1 MHDRFPIFAA
11 LDQEW
16 RQFSGSYQARAA
28 LKRWRTVEP
37 ALAGL
42 DTVEDVLALRRDRH
56 RADDVLGALVSRS
69 ARDQAAARV
78 VLQAIMPGLVRLA
91 VAFGRADPDTTAG
104 DLVAIA
110 WERICS
116 YPSHRIH
123 SVAANLLFDIRKQLV
138 AEREPIEDLP
148 RRNLISASAED
159 EVIARLFVS
168 ELADAEAAGVI
179 AEGAA
184 ELIMKTRVEGH
195 PVVELAAR
203 RGVTAHGLV
212 QRRRRAESRL
222 RDHLEVA

>member
-16 RQFSGSYQARAA
+16 RQFSDGCEARAA
-28 LKRWRTVEP
+28 LQRWRRVEP

-42 DTVEDVLALRRDRH
+42 DTVEDVLALRRDPH
-56 RADDVLGALVSRS
+56 RADEVLGALVSRS

-78 VLQAIMPGLVRLA
+78 VLQALMPGLVRLA
-91 VAFGRADPDTTAG
+91 VAFGNADPDSTAG

-110 WERICS
+110 WERICC
-116 YPSHRIH
+116 YPSHRVR

-138 AEREPIEDLP
+138 ADREPIKDLP
-148 RRNLISASAED
+148 GRDVVAASAED
-159 EVIARLFVS
+159 EVIALLFVE
-168 ELADAEAAGVI
+168 ELASAEETGMI

-184 ELIMKTRVEGH
+184 ELIMRTRVDGH

-212 QRRRRAESRL
+212 QRRRRAESLL
-222 RDHLEVA
+222 RDHLDVA